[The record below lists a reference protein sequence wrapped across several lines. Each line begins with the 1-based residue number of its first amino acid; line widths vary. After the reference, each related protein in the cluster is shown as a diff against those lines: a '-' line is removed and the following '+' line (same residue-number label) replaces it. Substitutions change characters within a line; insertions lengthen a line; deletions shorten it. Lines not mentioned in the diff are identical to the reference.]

1 MHTPLLRAVGAATA
15 VYGALVTA
23 RPDLL
28 AKPSGLTT
36 PDGDVP
42 RDTEICLRPLVW
54 RDLAV
59 GIAMAT
65 APEGPAL
72 RTATAVRIASDLGD
86 ALLLGP
92 TLDREYRPKVLAVS
106 VGWAALSVIGLYA
119 RRGRTT

>member
-15 VYGALVTA
+15 VYGALVTV
-23 RPDLL
+23 RPGLL

-36 PDGDVP
+36 ADGDVP

-59 GIAMAT
+59 GVAMVT

-92 TLDREYRPKVLAVS
+92 TLDRPYRPKVLAVS

-119 RRGRTT
+119 RRGK